1 MYLYRYQDDRSI
13 VVPPSATV
21 ATLEMAVT
29 GDSCHQ
35 IPSVFPSGIQYFF
48 RMVPDPSPSTTVSE
62 SETDHSSNTLI
73 SVLLGAS
80 VGVLL
85 SFIPFSTL
93 LGGAIAGYLAGGEP
107 KDGLRVGALAGAIM
121 CIPIALFSMGLGLYF
136 GFVTGVAP
144 IAFGFAAI
152 FLLGISALY
161 TVGLG
166 ALGGYL
172 GIYLQDEL

>member
-1 MYLYRYQDDRSI
+1 
-13 VVPPSATV
+13 
-21 ATLEMAVT
+21 
-29 GDSCHQ
+29 
-35 IPSVFPSGIQYFF
+35 
-48 RMVPDPSPSTTVSE
+48 MVPDSSPPTAVSG

-73 SVLLGAS
+73 NALIGAG
-80 VGVLL
+80 VGILL

-107 KDGLRVGALAGAIM
+107 KDGLRVGALSGAIM
-121 CIPIALFSMGLGLYF
+121 SIPIMLFSMGLGLYF

-144 IAFGFAAI
+144 IAFGIVAI